1 MSRKRKG
8 PKRKSGDPA
17 RSTRWE
23 RTAGAP
29 VDDQPAASRAELEA
43 QVDHAHPPQA
53 GASFLR
59 PVSETTG
66 RYETDTPTFTQAGT
80 PWPQPRDGARSEA
93 GRTPLGR
100 ENEERLIA
108 RGHGS
113 ADASGINVAGDRVS
127 WDTVAEVMKTAPP
140 PKTKANTMVSRDRG
154 LASLGVPSVP
164 CVLCGGPIVGMGHN
178 AQPLAEG
185 RCCDACNTSAV
196 IPARIGSLGL
206 PSPHTPTAAVAAA
219 SAGERIA
226 ETVPDVPEVEVS
238 AADVIRWTPALGPG
252 RITHASA
259 VPEFRAWLI
268 RQWQPGG
275 GFHQAAKAM
284 ANTPRGRLLGKTNL
298 EALATDADVERR
310 TLQRAAL
317 YYVEPP
323 MVALLASCAPS
334 CPPDVRPV
342 DLVSAADEG
351 LVVLAEPV
359 IGTAADTGSPVETWA
374 FTWSRTM
381 LRTTTLP
388 GDRDLIARYGERI
401 PCLSVGTY
409 RLVDFDRGLHGSEL
423 HAAALVAA
431 GVAPQDMPPAGT
443 PVSISGH
450 LWTPMG
456 RSDWP
461 IGDTLAGDVPWAL
474 DEPMAASIREDR
486 ALIAA
491 MFTLLAEDHV
501 AAQIATSAPRAAVR
515 RLTRA
520 GITTPDPGRVVV
532 VNLRRPKT
540 APPDEPAEDG
550 PTGPRTYTHS
560 WLVREHLRWQPVG
573 PGRKERRLTV
583 VRAHTKGTGP
593 LVLKQKVQRWVR

>member
-8 PKRKSGDPA
+8 PKLRAKVEHAPDPF
-17 RSTRWE
+17 
-23 RTAGAP
+23 GAEYTP
-29 VDDQPAASRAELEA
+29 
-43 QVDHAHPPQA
+43 DHAHPPQA

-66 RYETDTPTFTQAGT
+66 RYETEP
-80 PWPQPRDGARSEA
+80 
-93 GRTPLGR
+93 
-100 ENEERLIA
+100 
-108 RGHGS
+108 
-113 ADASGINVAGDRVS
+113 
-127 WDTVAEVMKTAPP
+127 AP
-140 PKTKANTMVSRDRG
+140 NTMVSNDRG
-154 LASLGVPSVP
+154 LASLGVPSTP
-164 CVLCGGPIVGMGHN
+164 CVLCGGPVVGMGHN
-178 AQPLAEG
+178 AQPVAEG

-196 IPARIGSLGL
+196 IPARLIDVGGYAWPDAGT
-206 PSPHTPTAAVAAA
+206 PSPQPRDQPTPGQQLA
-219 SAGERIA
+219 SAPWSAPRIA
-226 ETVPDVPEVEVS
+226 EAEAVADPVSPGQRLAARAAAHQADLPGAAHPGAEMVPDVPEERP
-238 AADVIRWTPALGPG
+238 AADDVIRWTPALGPG
-252 RITHASA
+252 RITHAAA

-275 GFHQAAKAM
+275 SFHRAAKAM
-284 ANTPRGRLLGKTNL
+284 ADTPRGRMLGKTNL

-342 DLVSAADEG
+342 DLVSAADDG

-359 IGTAADTGSPVETWA
+359 AGTAADTGSPVETWA
-374 FTWSRTM
+374 FTWSRCV
-381 LRTTTLP
+381 LRASTLP
-388 GDRDLIARYGERI
+388 GEAGHLARYGERI

-409 RLVDFDRGLHGSEL
+409 RLVDFDQGLRGSEL
-423 HAAALVAA
+423 NAAALLAA
-431 GVAPQDMPPAGT
+431 GAAGLAGT
-443 PVSISGH
+443 DGLPANTPVAISGTV
-450 LWTPMG
+450 WTPMG

-461 IGDTLAGDVPWAL
+461 IEDALAAEVPWAL
-474 DEPMAASIREDR
+474 DEAMATSIREDR

-501 AAQIATSAPRAAVR
+501 AAQMATSAPRAAVR

-520 GITTPDPGRVVV
+520 GITAPDAARVVV
-532 VNLRRPKT
+532 VNLRRPKVT
-540 APPDEPAEDG
+540 PSEPDPDAPHMPHVH
-550 PTGPRTYTHS
+550 THS